1 MSFPCGH
8 PHWSRGVWS
17 QLVVGVKGRWVK
29 RLKTNLL
36 KSKSP
41 TDCHILK
48 HAWPLRERRAA
59 VVAAHPSNPWCWLA
73 SWDSAGDLAWTV
85 IFLFGLH
92 HPITKATRKRI
103 TLTRYV
109 FSGRMV
115 NCSWTKQGRSSKT
128 LHSGTWM
135 RQTWRAEVWSQHQN
149 GEERELKWL
158 WLWNMVNGHE
168 HGKWTAL
175 IYRLGAI

>member
-29 RLKTNLL
+29 GLKTNLL

-73 SWDSAGDLAWTV
+73 SWDAAGDLAWTV

-92 HPITKATRKRI
+92 HPITKATRKHI
-103 TLTRYV
+103 TLTGYI
-109 FSGRMV
+109 FSGRMDKAGK
-115 NCSWTKQGRSSKT
+115 KQQNIAFRHVDATNMTCWSVKPATARKGSRSDFDC
-128 LHSGTWM
+128 GTW
-135 RQTWRAEVWSQHQN
+135 
-149 GEERELKWL
+149 
-158 WLWNMVNGHE
+158 
-168 HGKWTAL
+168 
-175 IYRLGAI
+175 